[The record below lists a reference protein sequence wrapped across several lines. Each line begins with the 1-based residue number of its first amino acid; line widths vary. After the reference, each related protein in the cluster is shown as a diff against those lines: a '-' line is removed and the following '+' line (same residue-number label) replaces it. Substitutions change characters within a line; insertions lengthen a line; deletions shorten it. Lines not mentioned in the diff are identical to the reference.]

1 MKVLIVE
8 DEKSA
13 AKRLLTL
20 LKDVDPRIEV
30 IGIIDTVKGTAAWFG
45 ENPAPDLLFLDIQ
58 LADGLSF
65 DIFEQMEISCP
76 VIFTTAY
83 DQYALKAFEV
93 YSIDYLLKP
102 IDKEKLLRSL
112 DKYNNMVQG
121 AKDTTSVDLD
131 TLQNALEMM
140 QGRKYKERF
149 IVKYGE
155 HIKSFPVDN
164 MVGFYSEEKISFF
177 KNNDGRKYVVDYTIE
192 QIEGLVNPD
201 HFFRINSKYLLN
213 LNAIEDVVV
222 YSNSRLKLKVQ
233 HLNDHDLIVAREKVQ
248 EFKKWLD
255 R

>member
-1 MKVLIVE
+1 MKALIVE

-20 LKDVDPRIEV
+20 LKGIDPGIEV
-30 IGIIDTVKGTAAWFG
+30 IGIIDTVKATAAWFKK
-45 ENPAPDLLFLDIQ
+45 NPAPDLLFLDIQ

-65 DIFEQMEISCP
+65 DIFEQTKISCP

-112 DKYNNMVQG
+112 EKYKNIVQG
-121 AKDTTSVDLD
+121 AKDTTSVDLG

-140 QGRKYKERF
+140 HGRKYKERF

-164 MVGFYSEEKISFF
+164 IVGFYSEEKISFF
-177 KNNDGRKYVVDYTIE
+177 KNSDGRKYIVDYTIE
-192 QIEGLVNPD
+192 QIESLVNPD
-201 HFFRINSKYLLN
+201 LFFRINRKYIIN

-222 YSNSRLKLKVQ
+222 FSNSRLKLKVKQ
-233 HLNDHDLIVAREKVQ
+233 LNDHDLIVAREKVQ

>member
-1 MKVLIVE
+1 MMVLVVE

-13 AKRLLTL
+13 AKRLQAL
-20 LKDVDPRIEV
+20 LKDIDPGIE
-30 IGIIDTVKGTAAWFG
+30 IARIIDTVKGTAEWFR
-45 ENPAPDLLFLDIQ
+45 NNSAPDLLFLDIQ

-65 DIFEQMEISCP
+65 DIFDQAEISCP

-102 IDKEKLLRSL
+102 IDKEKLTRSL
-112 DKYNNMVQG
+112 EKFRKVVEGSKNP
-121 AKDTTSVDLD
+121 ASVDLS

-155 HIKSFPVDN
+155 HIKSFPVSN
-164 MVGFYSEEKISFF
+164 IISFFSEEKISFF
-177 KNNDGRKYVVDYTIE
+177 KNSNGRKYVVDYTIE

-201 HFFRINSKYLLN
+201 LFFRINRKYIIN

-233 HLNDHDLIVAREKVQ
+233 HLEDHDLIVAREKVP

>member
-1 MKVLIVE
+1 MRVLVVE

-13 AKRLLTL
+13 AKRLLKL
-20 LKDVDPRIEV
+20 LKDIDPAIEV
-30 IGIIDTVKGTAAWFG
+30 IGIIDTVKGTTSWFG
-45 ENPAPDLLFLDIQ
+45 KNSAPDLLFLDIQ

-65 DIFEQMEISCP
+65 DIFEQTQISCP

-112 DKYNNMVQG
+112 DKFKNMVRG
-121 AKDTTSVDLD
+121 ANKTASVDLG
-131 TLQNALEMM
+131 TLQNALELM

-155 HIKSFPVDN
+155 HIKSFPVEN
-164 MVGFYSEEKISFF
+164 IVGFYSEEKISFF
-177 KNNDGRKYVVDYTIE
+177 RNNDGRKYVVDYTME
-192 QIEGLVNPD
+192 QIEGLINPD
-201 HFFRINSKYLLN
+201 FFFRINRKYIIN
-213 LNAIEDVVV
+213 LSGIEDVVV

-233 HLNDHDLIVAREKVQ
+233 HFNDHDLIVAREKVQ

>member
-13 AKRLLTL
+13 AKRLLAL
-20 LKDVDPRIEV
+20 LKGIDPDIEV
-30 IGIIDTVKGTAAWFG
+30 IGTMDTVKGTAEWFR
-45 ENPAPDLLFLDIQ
+45 NNSAPDLLFLDIQ

-65 DIFEQMEISCP
+65 DIFEQTVISCP

-112 DKYNNMVQG
+112 DKFNKIVEG
-121 AKDTTSVDLD
+121 SKSEASVDLG

-155 HIKSFPVDN
+155 HIKSFPVEN
-164 MVGFYSEEKISFF
+164 IVAFFSEEKISFF
-177 KNNDGRKYVVDYTIE
+177 KNEDGRKYVVDYTIE
-192 QIEGLVNPD
+192 QIEGLVDPD
-201 HFFRINSKYLLN
+201 RFFRINRKYLIN
-213 LNAIEDVVV
+213 LNTIEDVIV
-222 YSNSRLKLKVQ
+222 YSNSRLKLQVR
-233 HLNDHDLIVAREKVQ
+233 HLSDHDLVVAREKVQ

>member
-1 MKVLIVE
+1 MKVLVVE

-13 AKRLLTL
+13 AKRLLKL
-20 LKDVDPRIEV
+20 LKDIDPDIEV
-30 IGIIDTVKGTAAWFG
+30 IGIIDTVKAAAAWFG
-45 ENPAPDLLFLDIQ
+45 KNSAPDLLFLDIQ

-65 DIFEQMEISCP
+65 DIFEQVEISCP

-112 DKYNNMVQG
+112 DKFKNMVEG
-121 AKDTTSVDLD
+121 ANDSASVDLG
-131 TLQNALEMM
+131 TLQNALELM
-140 QGRKYKERF
+140 QGKKYKERF

-155 HIKSFPVDN
+155 HIKSFPVEN
-164 MVGFYSEEKISFF
+164 IVGFYSEEKISFF
-177 KNNDGRKYVVDYTIE
+177 KNEDGRKYVVDYTIE
-192 QIEGLVNPD
+192 QIEGLINPD
-201 HFFRINSKYLLN
+201 RFFRINRKYLIN
-213 LNAIEDVVV
+213 LDAIEDVIV

-233 HLNDHDLIVAREKVQ
+233 HFNDHDLIVAREKVQ
-248 EFKKWLD
+248 EFKRWLD

>member
-1 MKVLIVE
+1 MKVLVVE

-13 AKRLLTL
+13 AKRLQAL
-20 LKDVDPRIEV
+20 LKDINPDIEI
-30 IGIIDTVKGTAAWFG
+30 IGTIDTVKGTAAWFG
-45 ENPAPDLLFLDIQ
+45 KNTAPDLLFLDIQ

-65 DIFEQMEISCP
+65 DIFEQAEISCP

-102 IDKEKLLRSL
+102 IDKKKLLRSL
-112 DKYNNMVQG
+112 DKFKNMVEG
-121 AKDTTSVDLD
+121 SKDKESFDLS

-140 QGRKYKERF
+140 QGRKYKEGF

-155 HIKSFPVDN
+155 HIKSFPVKN
-164 MVGFYSEEKISFF
+164 IVGFFSEEKISFF
-177 KNNDGRKYVVDYTIE
+177 KNDDGRKYVVDYTIE
-192 QIEGLVNPD
+192 QIESLVNPD
-201 HFFRINSKYLLN
+201 FFFRINRKYIIN

-248 EFKKWLD
+248 AFKKWLD
-255 R
+255 H

>member
-13 AKRLLTL
+13 AKRLISL
-20 LKDVDPRIEV
+20 LKDIEPDIQIV
-30 IGIIDTVKGTAAWFG
+30 MTIDTVKGTVAWFG
-45 ENPAPDLLFLDIQ
+45 KNSAPDLMFLDIQ

-65 DIFEQMEISCP
+65 DIFEKTEIPCP

-102 IDKEKLLRSL
+102 IEKEKLRRSL
-112 DKYNNMVQG
+112 DKFKKMVEGSKSTG
-121 AKDTTSVDLD
+121 AVDLG
-131 TLQNALEMM
+131 TLQNALEMI
-140 QGRKYKERF
+140 QVRKFKERF

-155 HIKSFPVDN
+155 HIKSFPADN
-164 MVGFYSEEKISFF
+164 IAGFYSEEKISFF

-201 HFFRINSKYLLN
+201 RFFRINRKYIIN

-255 R
+255 K